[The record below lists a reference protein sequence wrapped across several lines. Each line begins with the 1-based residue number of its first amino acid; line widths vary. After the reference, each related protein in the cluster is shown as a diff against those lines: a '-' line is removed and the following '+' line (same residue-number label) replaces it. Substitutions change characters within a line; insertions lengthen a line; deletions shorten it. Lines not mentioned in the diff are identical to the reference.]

1 MACGCEMEVLG
12 GFLFVF
18 RLGVSRGRCFS
29 RFAGPCG
36 KAGMMQPPCANQG
49 RGSNAAHVLK
59 PNRIKQVLNY
69 VGCGSLFCF
78 WG

>member
-1 MACGCEMEVLG
+1 
-12 GFLFVF
+12 
-18 RLGVSRGRCFS
+18 
-29 RFAGPCG
+29 
-36 KAGMMQPPCANQG
+36 MMQPPCANQG